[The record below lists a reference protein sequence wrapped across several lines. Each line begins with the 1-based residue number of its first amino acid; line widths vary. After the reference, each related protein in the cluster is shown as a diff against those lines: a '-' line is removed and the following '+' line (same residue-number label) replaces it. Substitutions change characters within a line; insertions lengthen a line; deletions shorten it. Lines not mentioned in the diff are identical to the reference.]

1 MPPRSTPR
9 PMSYPFAQF
18 LEDCANGRLLKA
30 TYTVKEDGFRI
41 VIKMIDGTEAYF
53 TKAGNPIRIT
63 DHPETMMEAIVLWI
77 RTHCPGLSPSRVV
90 DEYICVR
97 GRGGRIRVAKRAC
110 AEELHVEFVAYKDGQ
125 SYMRGLWTKEC
136 LDPETGRLNERD
148 FSYKVIGFDL
158 VFDQDQDD
166 LPYFKRRM
174 ILGDSFA
181 EIFTPKVGRAMVCE
195 QVDCAKDMLD
205 DLLAEE
211 GLVAHMSNGTCWK
224 IKMPRV
230 VMNLRIV
237 AVANTIPNFDG
248 YNLIY
253 VAAQNEV
260 DSTWSVVHV
269 FDWTELFTKYEN
281 AKKGRPFINPRS
293 VKLMPD
299 GRLGC
304 TSSSK
309 SMQPLVNAVFRAVSG
324 CALLPASRG
333 LTRTKAVARVDG
345 QGEVTLLCG
354 ASRSF
359 SFLMNGLTKDNGPLF
374 LHEPVEV
381 AVGCSELWEIKG
393 GELHLQPAW
402 ILALE
407 GYGAE
412 DYMTMRFDT
421 SIQVL
426 RTIAQDPRNDPRE
439 NYRRVSMGVGPFL
452 GLRQQIQRVMTPGF
466 FFV

>member
-1 MPPRSTPR
+1 
-9 PMSYPFAQF
+9 
-18 LEDCANGRLLKA
+18 
-30 TYTVKEDGFRI
+30 
-41 VIKMIDGTEAYF
+41 
-53 TKAGNPIRIT
+53 
-63 DHPETMMEAIVLWI
+63 
-77 RTHCPGLSPSRVV
+77 
-90 DEYICVR
+90 
-97 GRGGRIRVAKRAC
+97 
-110 AEELHVEFVAYKDGQ
+110 
-125 SYMRGLWTKEC
+125 
-136 LDPETGRLNERD
+136 
-148 FSYKVIGFDL
+148 
-158 VFDQDQDD
+158 
-166 LPYFKRRM
+166 
-174 ILGDSFA
+174 
-181 EIFTPKVGRAMVCE
+181 
-195 QVDCAKDMLD
+195 
-205 DLLAEE
+205 
-211 GLVAHMSNGTCWK
+211 LVAHMSNGTCWK

-237 AVANTIPNFDG
+237 AVANTIPDFEG

-324 CALLPASRG
+324 CALLPASKG
-333 LTRTKAVARVDG
+333 LTRTKAVARVNG
-345 QGEVTLLCG
+345 QGEVTVLCG

-359 SFLMNGLTKDNGPLF
+359 SFLMNGLTRDNGPLF
-374 LHEPVEV
+374 LSEPVEV

-421 SIQVL
+421 SLQVL
-426 RTIAQDPRNDPRE
+426 RSIAQDPRNDPEE

-452 GLRQQIQRVMTPGF
+452 GLRQRILGVMTPEF